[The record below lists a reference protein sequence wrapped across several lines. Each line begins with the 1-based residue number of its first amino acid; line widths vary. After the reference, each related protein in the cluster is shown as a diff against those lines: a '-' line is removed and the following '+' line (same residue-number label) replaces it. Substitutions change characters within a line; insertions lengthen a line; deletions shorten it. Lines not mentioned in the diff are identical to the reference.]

1 MKRLIDNIQQTLQ
14 AGRQLFLDNDVKPVA
29 HFDLFYNQPSMPD
42 TMEWNCPAVFLDY
55 MLDYDNER
63 AYIYLHCIYE
73 DMEETDNA
81 ELNRD
86 YGLKYLTFLKLIKHL
101 LKGLKTPPIFS
112 ALQLYQDSPMQSEY
126 FHYHTISFSCSLLDD
141 LDDDFPKYINVDLSD
156 YTNNIK
162 LKERL
167 S

>member
-29 HFDLFYNQPSMPD
+29 TFDLFYNQPSAPD
-42 TMEWNCPAVFLDY
+42 GFEWDFPAVFLDY
-55 MLDYDNER
+55 MLDYENER

-73 DMEETDNA
+73 DVEETDIRETNH
-81 ELNRD
+81 N
-86 YGLKYLTFLKLIKHL
+86 YGLQYLTFLSLIKHL
-101 LKGLKTPPIFS
+101 LKGVKTPPLFS
-112 ALQLYQDSPMQSEY
+112 ALQLYQDSPVQSEY

-141 LDDDFPKYINVDLSD
+141 LNDDFPKYINVDFSD

-167 S
+167 